1 MSLPNRIF
9 HRAFLSCREASELI
23 SQAQDTR
30 LGPAQRLRLAVHLA
44 ACDYC
49 RRFGRQLDVLR
60 ESMRRYRS

>member
-1 MSLPNRIF
+1 MSLPSSLF
-9 HRAFLSCREASELI
+9 HRLFLSCREASELI
-23 SQAQDTR
+23 SQAQDAR
-30 LGPAQRLRLAVHLA
+30 LGPTQRLRLAIHLA